1 MSRPGAVRRREGAE
15 TSEVTSVCRP
25 MREFDP
31 SEPAL
36 VHDRRTNRLIPWEP
50 AFRHSFARQARELEP
65 GVVAYDGL
73 LLDGWM
79 ILDEPQR
86 LQ

>member
-1 MSRPGAVRRREGAE
+1 MSRAGAVRRNG
-15 TSEVTSVCRP
+15 SEAFGIFSLCRP
-25 MREFDP
+25 MCEFDP

-50 AFRHSFARQARELEP
+50 AFRHSFARQAREFEP

-73 LLDGWM
+73 LLDGWL
-79 ILDEPQR
+79 ILEEP
-86 LQ
+86 

>member
-1 MSRPGAVRRREGAE
+1 MSRASSLRRPEGAE
-15 TSEVTSVCRP
+15 PLEVFSLCRP
-25 MREFDP
+25 MCEFDP

-36 VHDRRTNRLIPWEP
+36 VHDRLTKRLIPWEP

-73 LLDGWM
+73 LLDGW
-79 ILDEPQR
+79 LVPQEPR
-86 LQ
+86 G

>member
-1 MSRPGAVRRREGAE
+1 MSRAGAVRREGGEAF
-15 TSEVTSVCRP
+15 EVFSLCRP
-25 MREFDP
+25 MGEFDP

-36 VHDRRTNRLIPWEP
+36 VHDRRTKRLIPWEP
-50 AFRHSFARQARELEP
+50 AFRHSFARQAYEIAP

-79 ILDEPQR
+79 IPEEP
-86 LQ
+86 

>member
-1 MSRPGAVRRREGAE
+1 MSRAGAVRRREGGEA
-15 TSEVTSVCRP
+15 TEVFSLCRP
-25 MREFDP
+25 MHEFDP

-50 AFRHSFARQARELEP
+50 AFRHSFARQACELEP

-79 ILDEPQR
+79 IVDEPQSR
-86 LQ
+86 

>member
-1 MSRPGAVRRREGAE
+1 MSRVGAVRRRGAE
-15 TSEVTSVCRP
+15 PFEAFPLCRP

-79 ILDEPQR
+79 ILEEPWR
-86 LQ
+86 SE

>member
-1 MSRPGAVRRREGAE
+1 MSRAGAVRRRESGEA
-15 TSEVTSVCRP
+15 TEVSLCRP

-50 AFRHSFARQARELEP
+50 AFRHSFARQACELEP

-79 ILDEPQR
+79 IVDEPQSR
-86 LQ
+86 